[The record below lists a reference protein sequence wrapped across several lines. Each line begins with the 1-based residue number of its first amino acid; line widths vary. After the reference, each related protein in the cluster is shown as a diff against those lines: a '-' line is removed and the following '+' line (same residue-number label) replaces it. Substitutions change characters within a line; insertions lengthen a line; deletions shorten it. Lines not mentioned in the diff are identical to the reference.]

1 MKSMLLVLPTD
12 SRPVYLRIA
21 DALRTAIMQE
31 RLPATSRLPSSRQLA
46 TLLGVHKHTVMAAMD
61 ELVAEGWLEARQRSS
76 YRVHRSPPKQ
86 VRAHRQLARLD
97 APNVNEFSWAQRQ
110 NVEIF
115 SNADYFQFKNQR
127 INHRFTSDGPD
138 LRLIPLDEF
147 RDVLRRAGNSPAAEV
162 FGYGG
167 SQGVPTLLESIQTYL
182 QRMRA
187 IQGRQIIVTNGST
200 EAILMVA
207 LLLLGPGKRV
217 VMDKL
222 CFRPI
227 HEIFSLTRTEICSV
241 PMDADGTDPGELEAV
256 LRHRGAD
263 LIYLTPLH
271 HYPTTRT
278 MPLER
283 RALIYQIAAQY
294 GVPILEDD
302 YDHEFHYSGM
312 PLAPM
317 ASDDPLG
324 LVIYASTFS
333 KSAFPGARIGFLAV
347 PNALL
352 LPLCKV
358 RRCTTW
364 QVNGL
369 AQQAMAIWINEG
381 GFERH
386 IARVRC
392 TYQRRLTH
400 MLACIDALKASTL
413 PELQLRVPDGGLAI
427 WLDTQRDSQA
437 VVDRAAARGVL
448 AHSEHFCSL
457 TPAVRGSH
465 LRLAF
470 ASMAE
475 DEISAGLAL
484 LGQAIADT
492 PCV

>member
-1 MKSMLLVLPTD
+1 MKDLLLVLPAD
-12 SRPVYLRIA
+12 SRPVYVRIA

-61 ELVAEGWLEARQRSS
+61 ELVAEGWLEAHQRSS

-86 VRAHRQLARLD
+86 LRAQRQLVRSDALD
-97 APNVNEFSWAQRQ
+97 VKEFSWAQRQ
-110 NVEIF
+110 SVEIF
-115 SNADYFQFKNQR
+115 SNADYFLYKNQG
-127 INHRFTSDGPD
+127 IKHRFISDGPD
-138 LRLIPLDEF
+138 LRLVPLDEI
-147 RDVLRRAGNSPAAEV
+147 RDALRRAGSSPAAET

-167 SQGVPTLLESIQTYL
+167 PQGVPALLESIETYL

-187 IQGRQIIVTNGST
+187 IQGRRIIVTNGST

-217 VMDKL
+217 VMDRL

-227 HEIFSLTRTEICSV
+227 SELFALTHTEVCSV
-241 PMDADGTDPGELEAV
+241 PMDADGTDPDALDAV

-271 HYPTTRT
+271 HYPTTST
-278 MPLER
+278 MPPER
-283 RALIYQIAAQY
+283 RALIYRIAAQY

-302 YDHEFHYSGM
+302 YDHEFHYSGT

-333 KSAFPGARIGFLAV
+333 KSAFPGARIGFLAI
-347 PNALL
+347 PDALL

-369 AQQAMAIWINEG
+369 AQQAMAIWVNGG

-386 IARVRC
+386 IARARC

-400 MLACIDALKASTL
+400 ML
-413 PELQLRVPDGGLAI
+413 V
-427 WLDTQRDSQA
+427 
-437 VVDRAAARGVL
+437 
-448 AHSEHFCSL
+448 FN
-457 TPAVRGSH
+457 
-465 LRLAF
+465 
-470 ASMAE
+470 
-475 DEISAGLAL
+475 
-484 LGQAIADT
+484 
-492 PCV
+492 CVS

>member
-1 MKSMLLVLPTD
+1 
-12 SRPVYLRIA
+12 
-21 DALRTAIMQE
+21 
-31 RLPATSRLPSSRQLA
+31 
-46 TLLGVHKHTVMAAMD
+46 
-61 ELVAEGWLEARQRSS
+61 
-76 YRVHRSPPKQ
+76 
-86 VRAHRQLARLD
+86 
-97 APNVNEFSWAQRQ
+97 
-110 NVEIF
+110 
-115 SNADYFQFKNQR
+115 
-127 INHRFTSDGPD
+127 
-138 LRLIPLDEF
+138 
-147 RDVLRRAGNSPAAEV
+147 
-162 FGYGG
+162 
-167 SQGVPTLLESIQTYL
+167 
-182 QRMRA
+182 
-187 IQGRQIIVTNGST
+187 
-200 EAILMVA
+200 MVA

-217 VMDKL
+217 VMDRL

-227 HEIFSLTRTEICSV
+227 SELFALTHTEVCSV
-241 PMDADGTDPGELEAV
+241 PMDADGTDPGALEAV

-271 HYPTTRT
+271 HYPTTLT
-278 MPLER
+278 MPPER
-283 RALIYQIAAQY
+283 RALIYRIAAQY

-302 YDHEFHYSGM
+302 YDHEFHYSGT

-333 KSAFPGARIGFLAV
+333 KSAFPGARIGFLAI
-347 PNALL
+347 PDALL

-369 AQQAMAIWINEG
+369 AQQAMAIWVNEG

-437 VVDRAAARGVL
+437 VAERAAARGVL

-457 TPAVRGSH
+457 TPAARGSH

-470 ASMAE
+470 ASMTE
-475 DEISAGLAL
+475 DEISAGLEL
-484 LGQAIADT
+484 LAQAIADT
-492 PCV
+492 PLLPA